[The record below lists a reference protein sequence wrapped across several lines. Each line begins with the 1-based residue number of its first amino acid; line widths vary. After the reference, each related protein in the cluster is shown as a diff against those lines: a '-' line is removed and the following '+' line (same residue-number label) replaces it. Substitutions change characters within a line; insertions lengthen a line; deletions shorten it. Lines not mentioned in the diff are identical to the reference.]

1 MKKYRQALIKRLL
14 ISIVTSP
21 IFLIVYGISFYELYT
36 LCKFGRRN
44 HNISILFL
52 CMLFF
57 LGCLIYLLYKNTREL
72 EYLPYGIINIYE
84 FSSNGI
90 KIVQEENLE
99 VKFQDMKS
107 FDINNK
113 YVFITLK
120 NKDILILNIINKTSE
135 EKESIKNILKNN
147 IKYSSFYNIKWTW
160 VSILIIISITSFYG
174 VRIYNSAI
182 NYNGRLAWFL
192 ADLRM
197 RKNLNSN
204 DNIIA
209 QNPSEDNK
217 VGYKDEAN
225 EREEYEEDE
234 NAPQIENKEAQEFYL
249 SNKDGY
255 ALGVVGAAL
264 GSRSYALYETSD
276 GGKTWDIINNDP
288 FNGRMGGAIGITFI
302 NNKLGFIAL
311 SHSGGSYGELYRTD
325 DGGASYKEVN
335 FPEVKVK
342 LTKEKT
348 YNPFVLPGMPYG
360 EGKELKVLV
369 GQGSN
374 GDYNGVCRAL
384 YESKDEGK
392 TWKYVKEVP
401 LNQLDQYNK

>member
-14 ISIVTSP
+14 ILVVTSP

-44 HNISILFL
+44 HNIAILFL

-57 LGCLIYLLYKNTREL
+57 LGCLIFLLYKNMREL

-84 FSSNGI
+84 FSNDGI

-113 YVFITLK
+113 YVFISLK
-120 NKDILILNIINKTSE
+120 NKDILILNIMNKTSE
-135 EKESIKNILKNN
+135 EKESIKNILKDN
-147 IKYSSFYNIKWTW
+147 IKYSPFYNIKWTC

-174 VRIYNSAI
+174 VKIYNSAI

-192 ADLRM
+192 EDLRM
-197 RKNLNSN
+197 RKALN
-204 DNIIA
+204 NIEMK
-209 QNPSEDNK
+209 NPQEDREET
-217 VGYKDEAN
+217 YKEDTN
-225 EREEYEEDE
+225 ERDEYEGE
-234 NAPQIENKEAQEFYL
+234 NAPEIENKESQEFYL
-249 SNKDGY
+249 SSKNIY
-255 ALGVVGAAL
+255 ALGVAGAAL
-264 GSRSYALYETSD
+264 GSRSYALYETND

-288 FNGRMGGAIGITFI
+288 FNGRMGGATGITFI
-302 NNKLGFIAL
+302 DNKLGFIAL

-325 DGGASYKEVN
+325 DGGASYKEVS

-342 LTKEKT
+342 LNEKET
-348 YNPFVLPGMPYG
+348 YNPFVLPGMPYR
-360 EGKELKVLV
+360 EGNELKVLV

-374 GDYNGVCRAL
+374 GDYNGVCKAL

-401 LNQLDQYNK
+401 FNQLDQYN

>member
-14 ISIVTSP
+14 ILIVTSP

-44 HNISILFL
+44 HNIAILFL

-57 LGCLIYLLYKNTREL
+57 LGCLIFLLYKNMREL

-84 FSSNGI
+84 FSNDGI

-99 VKFQDMKS
+99 VKFHDMKS

-113 YVFITLK
+113 YVFISLK
-120 NKDILILNIINKTSE
+120 NKDILILNIMNKTSE
-135 EKESIKNILKNN
+135 EKESIKNILKDNM
-147 IKYSSFYNIKWTW
+147 KYSPFYNIKWTC
-160 VSILIIISITSFYG
+160 VSILIIVSITAFYG
-174 VRIYNSAI
+174 VKIYNSAI

-192 ADLRM
+192 EDLRM
-197 RKNLNSN
+197 RKALN
-204 DNIIA
+204 NIEMK
-209 QNPSEDNK
+209 NPQEDREKTYKEDTNK
-217 VGYKDEAN
+217 EN
-225 EREEYEEDE
+225 EYEYEGE
-234 NAPQIENKEAQEFYL
+234 NAPEIENKESQEFYL
-249 SNKDGY
+249 SSKNIY
-255 ALGVVGAAL
+255 ALGVAGAAL
-264 GSRSYALYETSD
+264 GSRSYALYETND

-288 FNGRMGGAIGITFI
+288 FNGRMGGATGITFI
-302 NNKLGFIAL
+302 DNKLGFIAL

-325 DGGASYKEVN
+325 DGGASYKEVS

-342 LTKEKT
+342 LNEKET
-348 YNPFVLPGMPYG
+348 YNPFVLPGMPYR
-360 EGKELKVLV
+360 EGNELRVLV

-374 GDYNGVCRAL
+374 GDYNGVCKAL

-401 LNQLDQYNK
+401 FNQLDQYN

>member
-14 ISIVTSP
+14 ILIVTSP

-44 HNISILFL
+44 HNIAILFL

-57 LGCLIYLLYKNTREL
+57 LGCLIFLLYKIMREL

-84 FSSNGI
+84 FSNDGI

-99 VKFQDMKS
+99 VKFLDMKS

-113 YVFITLK
+113 YVFISLK
-120 NKDILILNIINKTSE
+120 NKDILILNIMNKTSE
-135 EKESIKNILKNN
+135 EKELIKNILKDN
-147 IKYSSFYNIKWTW
+147 IKYIQFYNIKWTW
-160 VSILIIISITSFYG
+160 ISILIIISITSFYG
-174 VRIYNSAI
+174 VKIYNSAI

-192 ADLRM
+192 EDLRM
-197 RKNLNSN
+197 RKVLN
-204 DNIIA
+204 NIEVK
-209 QNPSEDNK
+209 NPQEDREET
-217 VGYKDEAN
+217 YKEDAN
-225 EREEYEEDE
+225 ERDEYEVE
-234 NAPQIENKEAQEFYL
+234 NAPQIENKEAQEFHL
-249 SNKDGY
+249 SDNDIY

-264 GSRSYALYETSD
+264 GSRSYALYETND

-288 FNGRMGGAIGITFI
+288 FNGRLGGATGITFVDK
-302 NNKLGFIAL
+302 KLGFIAL

-325 DGGASYKEVN
+325 DGGASYKEVS

-342 LTKEKT
+342 LNEKET
-348 YNPFVLPGMPYG
+348 YNPFVLPGMPYR
-360 EGKELKVLV
+360 EGNELKVLV

-374 GDYNGVCRAL
+374 GDYNRVCKAL

-401 LNQLDQYNK
+401 LNQ

>member
-1 MKKYRQALIKRLL
+1 MKKYRLALMKRLL
-14 ISIVTSP
+14 ILIVTSP

-44 HNISILFL
+44 HNIAILFL

-57 LGCLIYLLYKNTREL
+57 LGCLIFLLYKNMREL

-84 FSSNGI
+84 FSNDGI
-90 KIVQEENLE
+90 KIVQEKNLE
-99 VKFQDMKS
+99 VKFRDVKS

-113 YVFITLK
+113 YVFISLK
-120 NKDILILNIINKTSE
+120 NKDILILNIMNKTSE

-147 IKYSSFYNIKWTW
+147 IKYIQFYNIKWTW

-174 VRIYNSAI
+174 VKIYNSAI

-192 ADLRM
+192 EDLRM
-197 RKNLNSN
+197 RKALN
-204 DNIIA
+204 NIEVK
-209 QNPSEDNK
+209 NPQEDREET
-217 VGYKDEAN
+217 YKEDAN
-225 EREEYEEDE
+225 ERDEYEGE
-234 NAPQIENKEAQEFYL
+234 NTPQIENKEAQEFHL
-249 SNKDGY
+249 SDKDIY

-264 GSRSYALYETSD
+264 GSRSYALYETND

-288 FNGRMGGAIGITFI
+288 FGGRLGGATGITFI
-302 NNKLGFIAL
+302 DKKLGFIAL

-325 DGGASYKEVN
+325 DGGASYKEVS

-342 LTKEKT
+342 LNDKET
-348 YNPFVLPGMPYG
+348 YNPFVLPGMPYR
-360 EGKELKVLV
+360 EGNELKVLV

-374 GDYNGVCRAL
+374 GDYNGVCKAL

-401 LNQLDQYNK
+401 LNQ

>member
-1 MKKYRQALIKRLL
+1 MKKYRLALMKRLL
-14 ISIVTSP
+14 ILIVTSP

-36 LCKFGRRN
+36 LCKFGIRN
-44 HNISILFL
+44 HNIAILFL

-57 LGCLIYLLYKNTREL
+57 LGCLIFLLYKNMREL

-84 FSSNGI
+84 FSNDGI

-99 VKFQDMKS
+99 VKFHDMKS

-113 YVFITLK
+113 YVFISLK
-120 NKDILILNIINKTSE
+120 NKDILILNIMNKTSE
-135 EKESIKNILKNN
+135 EKESIKNILKDN
-147 IKYSSFYNIKWTW
+147 IKYIEFYNIKWTC

-174 VRIYNSAI
+174 VKIYNSAI

-192 ADLRM
+192 EDLRM
-197 RKNLNSN
+197 RKALN
-204 DNIIA
+204 NIEVK
-209 QNPSEDNK
+209 NPQEDREET
-217 VGYKDEAN
+217 YKEDAN
-225 EREEYEEDE
+225 ERDEYECE
-234 NAPQIENKEAQEFYL
+234 NTPQIENKEAQEFHL
-249 SNKDGY
+249 SSKDIY

-264 GSRSYALYETSD
+264 GSRSYALYESND
-276 GGKTWDIINNDP
+276 SGKTWDIINNDP
-288 FNGRMGGAIGITFI
+288 FGGRLGGATGITFI
-302 NNKLGFIAL
+302 DTKLGFIAL

-325 DGGASYKEVN
+325 DGGASYKEVS

-342 LTKEKT
+342 LNEKET
-348 YNPFVLPGMPYG
+348 YNPFVLPEMPYR
-360 EGKELKVLV
+360 EGNELKVLV

-374 GDYNGVCRAL
+374 GDYNGVCKAL

-401 LNQLDQYNK
+401 LNQ